1 MRAFWR
7 GWKKLRFPAERRTE
21 VFDTALRSGI
31 PLWGERESG
40 GFVEVRAEISDA
52 DSLAETL
59 RERGIEA
66 GLSESRGLPA
76 LLRLLRN
83 RPGLAVGAVLTAVW
97 MTAASG
103 LVWDVRIEGNES
115 VPDEA
120 VLAQLEE
127 LGFGIGTRYRNIDFD
142 RLQTDYLAAQN
153 ELAWLSVYMDGTVA
167 RVQVWE
173 MRGKPPR
180 KIPDGVYANVTAAED
195 GVVEEVRV
203 LEGQAAVR
211 PGDVIRAGEI
221 AISGAVEKKDG
232 GVRFEYAEGEV
243 LATTA
248 KVLTAEVPL
257 SRTVYRPTGRE
268 KRGFVLR
275 IFKKTVKLFGNSGF
289 DSGTCDTIDTI
300 GKVCLFGRISLPV
313 WIGTEVIRETVP
325 ETETVPREEAEAEA
339 IAVLNRMIRE
349 ACAEGELAGK
359 QIRAEFTGTVCR
371 AEAVLY
377 LTKDVG
383 RTVEFTAEPA
393 G

>member
-1 MRAFWR
+1 
-7 GWKKLRFPAERRTE
+7 
-21 VFDTALRSGI
+21 
-31 PLWGERESG
+31 
-40 GFVEVRAEISDA
+40 
-52 DSLAETL
+52 
-59 RERGIEA
+59 
-66 GLSESRGLPA
+66 
-76 LLRLLRN
+76 
-83 RPGLAVGAVLTAVW
+83 

-257 SRTVYRPTGRE
+257 SRTVYRPFFS
-268 KRGFVLR
+268 KSV
-275 IFKKTVKLFGNSGF
+275 S
-289 DSGTCDTIDTI
+289 S
-300 GKVCLFGRISLPV
+300 
-313 WIGTEVIRETVP
+313 
-325 ETETVPREEAEAEA
+325 A
-339 IAVLNRMIRE
+339 
-349 ACAEGELAGK
+349 
-359 QIRAEFTGTVCR
+359 
-371 AEAVLY
+371 
-377 LTKDVG
+377 
-383 RTVEFTAEPA
+383 
-393 G
+393 

>member
-1 MRAFWR
+1 M
-7 GWKKLRFPAERRTE
+7 
-21 VFDTALRSGI
+21 
-31 PLWGERESG
+31 
-40 GFVEVRAEISDA
+40 EVRAEISDA
-52 DSLAETL
+52 ESLAETL
-59 RERGIEA
+59 RDRGIEA

-83 RPGLAVGAVLTAVW
+83 RPGLAAGAVLTAVW

-103 LVWDVRIEGNES
+103 LVWDVRIEGNET
-115 VPDEA
+115 VTDEA

-127 LGFGIGTRYRNIDFD
+127 LGFGIGTRFRNIDFD

-180 KIPDGVYANVTAAED
+180 RIPDGVYANVTAAED

-211 PGDVIRAGEI
+211 PGDVIRAGEV

-248 KVLTAEVPL
+248 KTLTAEVPL

-289 DSGTCDTIDTI
+289 DRGTCDTIDTI

-325 ETETVPREEAEAEA
+325 ETETVTREEAEAEA
-339 IAVLNRMIRE
+339 MAELRRMIRE
-349 ACAEGELAGK
+349 AAAEGELTGK
-359 QIRAEFTGTVCR
+359 QIRAEFNGTVCR
-371 AEAVLY
+371 AEAVMY